1 MQLIRFFK
9 CALRPTPFIA
19 LAIFLCASAR
29 AEPSFARK
37 YHADCTLCHTV
48 YPRLNRTGYLFR
60 RLGYRLPA
68 DVERRLAP
76 QSAAPAGNSTV
87 KLDDQAIRAGRE
99 LFHNFYCNS
108 CHKAEGNGGTAGPT
122 LDGISSRRSGEY
134 ITEQIRNPKG
144 HNPASIMP
152 AIRAS
157 DQQIGQI
164 VAYLESLSRAG
175 NQGAERKT
183 NIADYFGASWSPT
196 INVSQSF
203 GNTNTTDNTR
213 DLEIFIAGT
222 LGDHVSMFVDSLPA
236 NGTPG
241 FANYWGISQGLLN
254 FGNAQ
259 DSSETRFGQLL
270 TLQGAGFGGTDQ
282 FFSEGPPLIFFP
294 VNGFAAGRFGRG
306 ASEEYMIASS
316 TTLKVFGVEE
326 SDHSRAFGAIWEQL
340 IGSTGLSG
348 VSLEY
353 TGGWNPNLR
362 TNLTGPEFHF
372 QRIYVSANKTFQ
384 DSHGAE
390 RLNIVSGLSYGNDN
404 QLVGGNP
411 NLRSENYGWY
421 GELDAVPVYRH
432 VGAYFRYDELRPSN
446 LESGTMRAETIGT
459 AIDIVKYARVQLE
472 YERFNYFKPS
482 NFYTIGFRLNY

>member
-1 MQLIRFFK
+1 MHPIRFFE
-9 CALRPTPFIA
+9 CALRPAPAIA
-19 LAIFLCASAR
+19 VAIFICASAR

-68 DVERRLAP
+68 EVERRLAP
-76 QSAAPAGNSTV
+76 QSATTIGNPRV
-87 KLDDQAIRAGRE
+87 KLDNEATRTGRE
-99 LFHNFYCNS
+99 LFHNFYCTS
-108 CHKAEGNGGTAGPT
+108 CHTAEGKGGTAGPM
-122 LDGISSRRSGEY
+122 LDGIGSRRSSQY
-134 ITEQIRNPKG
+134 IAEQIKKPKA

-152 AIRAS
+152 AVRAS
-157 DQQIGQI
+157 DEQTSQIA
-164 VAYLESLSRAG
+164 AYLESLPAPGSERA
-175 NQGAERKT
+175 EHKT
-183 NIADYFGASWSPT
+183 NIADHFGASWSPA
-196 INVSQSF
+196 INVSQSS
-203 GNTNTTDNTR
+203 GNTNTPDSTR
-213 DLEIFIAGT
+213 DVEIFIAGT
-222 LGDHVSMFVDSLPA
+222 LGDHVSMFVDALPA

-241 FANYWGISQGLLN
+241 FANFWGISQGLLN

-259 DSSETRFGQLL
+259 DSSETRFGQIL

-282 FFSEGPPLIFFP
+282 FFSEGPPLIYFP

-306 ASEEYMIASS
+306 ASEEYMIADS

-348 VSLEY
+348 VSVEY
-353 TGGWNPNLR
+353 AGGWNPNLR
-362 TNLTGPEFHF
+362 NGFTGPELHF
-372 QRIYVSANKTFQ
+372 QRMYVSANKTFR

-390 RLNIVSGLSYGNDN
+390 RINVISGLTFGDDN
-404 QLVGGNP
+404 QFAGGNP
-411 NLRSENYGWY
+411 DIRSRNYGWY

-432 VGAYFRYDELRPSN
+432 VGAYFRYDALRPTN
-446 LESGTMRAETIGT
+446 LESGIERAATLGT

-472 YERFNYFKPS
+472 YERFDFFKPS